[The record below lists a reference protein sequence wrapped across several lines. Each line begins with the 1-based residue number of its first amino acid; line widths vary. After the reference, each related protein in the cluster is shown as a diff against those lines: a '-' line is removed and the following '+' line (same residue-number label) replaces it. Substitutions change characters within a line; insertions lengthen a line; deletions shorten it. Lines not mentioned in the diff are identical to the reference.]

1 MSIRLSL
8 SKRKKLKTEITHAK
22 GEVRQ
27 QGGVTETLVDKEEP
41 SSLKI
46 SNESSSLDNTNDESE
61 PSSKKISSNR
71 LSLSKRKKLKTEI
84 THAKGEVRQ
93 QGVVTETLVGKEE
106 PSSLK
111 ISNESS
117 SLDITND
124 ESEPFSQKMDKE
136 VSQLQIN
143 MKIRK
148 ELQEKIAIMKKEWL
162 QRKRKCLDFL
172 EHLEHSSDG
181 EITADMCF
189 NGHQNAPFK
198 LKSDKEAIT
207 EALDEYN
214 SKTNQ
219 PVKVPKKKKIQK
231 KK

>member
-27 QGGVTETLVDKEEP
+27 QGGVTETLVD
-41 SSLKI
+41 
-46 SNESSSLDNTNDESE
+46 
-61 PSSKKISSNR
+61 
-71 LSLSKRKKLKTEI
+71 
-84 THAKGEVRQ
+84 
-93 QGVVTETLVGKEE
+93 KEE

-219 PVKVPKKKKIQK
+219 PVKVPKKKKNSEEKVAPDPSFIGVELGAVRGKPSVIRVYAKDVTVDKDKDDNHQCK
-231 KK
+231 